1 MQKTCKQCGKTFTL
15 TQSEIDFY
23 EEKNLSIPKR
33 CKECR
38 AQNRQQ
44 TDSGGQPGYTSSG
57 TDFKNHRGNRS
68 LISKIG
74 GFLIAAALMV
84 LAATQVVPTFLGTDS
99 ADSGY
104 TASSSNSADS
114 GYTASSSYSFRSEK
128 LLSEHY
134 SKHGIEMGFASA
146 KEYEAGAIA
155 VIENAAALHKV
166 ESEDGDVV
174 YYLKSTNEFVVV
186 STDGYIRTYF
196 KPDDGIAYY
205 NRQ

>member
-1 MQKTCKQCGKTFTL
+1 MQKTCKQCGKPFTL

-38 AQNRQQ
+38 SQNRQHNH
-44 TDSGGQPGYTSSG
+44 SSGQPVYTSSG
-57 TDFKNHRGNRS
+57 TDYKNHKGNRS
-68 LISKIG
+68 FISKIA
-74 GFLIAAALMV
+74 GFLIAAVMIIFAGCQL
-84 LAATQVVPTFLGTDS
+84 VPSLLGTDTADSGNNAPSSYS

-104 TASSSNSADS
+104 TAP
-114 GYTASSSYSFRSEK
+114 SSYAFRSEK

-146 KEYEAGAIA
+146 KEYEAGAVA
-155 VIENAAALHKV
+155 VIENAAALNKV
-166 ESEDGDVV
+166 ELEDGDEV